1 MVPAEVG
8 IDMKKK
14 RLLTFKG
21 EFVDTLDWE
30 KAEVFRLL
38 KNQPGTQY
46 QEADED
52 GKEQIRKWVKS
63 LLNNSVVNVQFVK
76 SDGTVRDMRCTID
89 ASKVLIPSAKLPTVA
104 AAGIVAS
111 ATANVDGLTESKK
124 PRKEPDPVNQRVYD
138 MDLNEWRSFRY
149 DRLQKISVEINFT
162 K

>member
-1 MVPAEVG
+1 MV
-8 IDMKKK
+8 MKKK

-21 EFVDTLDWE
+21 EFMDMDTWE

-76 SDGTVRDMRCTID
+76 SDGTVRDMRCTVD
-89 ASKVLIPSAKLPTVA
+89 ASKVLIPSAKLPTASA
-104 AAGIVAS
+104 ASIVAS
-111 ATANVDGLTESKK
+111 ATANIDGLTESKK

-149 DRLQKISVEINFT
+149 DRLQKISVEIDFT

>member
-1 MVPAEVG
+1 MA
-8 IDMKKK
+8 MKKK
-14 RLLTFKG
+14 RLLTFRG
-21 EFVDTLDWE
+21 EFMDMDTWE
-30 KAEVFRLL
+30 KQEVFRLL

-46 QEADED
+46 QEADEA

-76 SDGTVRDMRCTID
+76 SDGTVRVMRCTVD
-89 ASKVLIPSAKLPTVA
+89 ASKVLIPSAKLPTAGA
-104 AAGIVAS
+104 ASIVAS
-111 ATANVDGLTESKK
+111 ATANIDGLTESKK

-149 DRLQKISVEINFT
+149 DRLQKISVEIDFT

>member
-1 MVPAEVG
+1 
-8 IDMKKK
+8 MKKK

-21 EFVDTLDWE
+21 EFMDMDTWE

-46 QEADED
+46 QEADEA
-52 GKEQIRKWVKS
+52 GKEQIRKWVKN
-63 LLNNSVVNVQFVK
+63 LLNNSVVNIQFVK
-76 SDGTVRDMRCTID
+76 SDGTVRDMRCTVD
-89 ASKVLIPSAKLPTVA
+89 ASKVLIPSAKLP

-111 ATANVDGLTESKK
+111 ATANIDGLAESKK
-124 PRKEPDPVNQRVYD
+124 SRKEPDPVNQRVYD

>member
-1 MVPAEVG
+1 
-8 IDMKKK
+8 MKKK

-21 EFVDTLDWE
+21 DIMDIMDWE
-30 KAEVFRLL
+30 KQEVFRLL

-46 QEADED
+46 QEADEA
-52 GKEQIRKWVKS
+52 GKEQIRTWVKS

-76 SDGTVRDMRCTID
+76 SDGTVRDMRCTVD
-89 ASKVLIPSAKLPTVA
+89 ASRVLIPSVKQPTAA

-111 ATANVDGLTESKK
+111 ATANIDGLSESRK

-138 MDLNEWRSFRY
+138 LDLNEWRSFRY
-149 DRLQKISVEINFT
+149 DRLQKISVEIDFA

>member
-1 MVPAEVG
+1 
-8 IDMKKK
+8 MKKK

-46 QEADED
+46 QEADEA
-52 GKEQIRKWVKS
+52 GKEQIRSWVKS
-63 LLNNSVVNVQFVK
+63 LLNNSVVNIQFVK

-89 ASKVLIPSAKLPTVA
+89 ASKVLIPSAKLPTAGA
-104 AAGIVAS
+104 AASIVAS
-111 ATANVDGLTESKK
+111 ATANIDGLTESKK